1 MTFVA
6 IVLAAGAGRRF
17 GGGKMQAEFRG
28 EPLIRHAIR
37 AARAAPVGRVIV
49 VRPPDLALGDWPGSP
64 VVEAVTAESDA
75 LSTSLKAGIRAA
87 EGASGAFVFLGD
99 MPLVP
104 HGAADA
110 LAAILGDNFAAV
122 PRYEG
127 RSGHP
132 VLFAARAFP
141 ALAKLQGDH
150 GAGILL
156 ASRDDIAFDDCSVGT
171 ILLDID
177 RVEDIERLEGRPREE
192 DRP

>member
-17 GGGKMQAEFRG
+17 GGGKMQAEFQG
-28 EPLIRHAIR
+28 EPLVRHAIR
-37 AARAAPVGRVIV
+37 AARAAPVDRVIV
-49 VRPPDLALGDWPGSP
+49 VRPPDLDLGDWPGPP
-64 VVEAVTAESDA
+64 VVEAVTVESDA
-75 LSTSLKAGIRAA
+75 LSTSLKAGIHAA

-104 HGAADA
+104 HGAPHA
-110 LAAILGDNFAAV
+110 LAVILGDHFAAV
-122 PRYEG
+122 PRYQG

-141 ALAKLQGDH
+141 ALAELQGDR
-150 GAGILL
+150 GAAALL
-156 ASRDDIAFDDCSVGT
+156 TNRDDIAFDDCTVGT

-177 RVEDIERLEGRPREE
+177 RTEDLERLEDRLREE